1 MKKQVNRKMDN
12 SPLENKGEFIPK
24 KPVTIY
30 TNKAVVIKAHDGL
43 EIGHVVTGSTPEII
57 LMMVERGFW
66 RYATSED

>member
-24 KPVTIY
+24 KTVIIS
-30 TNKAVVIKAHDGL
+30 NKAIVIKAHDGL

-57 LMMVERGFW
+57 FMMVERGFW

>member
-1 MKKQVNRKMDN
+1 MKKQVYRKMDN

-24 KPVTIY
+24 KPVTIS
-30 TNKAVVIKAHDGL
+30 NKAVVIKAHDGL
-43 EIGHVVTGSTPEII
+43 EVGHVVTGSTPEII

>member
-1 MKKQVNRKMDN
+1 MKKQVYRKMDN

-24 KPVTIY
+24 KPETI

-43 EIGHVVTGSTPEII
+43 EVGHVVTGSTPEII
-57 LMMVERGFW
+57 FMMVERGFW